1 MYCYLVEERPMQE
14 HVRQPVTNFST
25 STKTLATASA
35 VTGGFREDQNI
46 D

>member
-1 MYCYLVEERPMQE
+1 MYCYLVGERPMQE

-25 STKTLATASA
+25 STKTVATASA
-35 VTGGFREDQNI
+35 VTGCFREEQKI